1 MIRKMAD
8 MRLQERPNV
17 CGGDGVLHARHLVE
31 ASESAGKASLCCVMT
46 IDPGC
51 SIGPHPHGPDAEM
64 YYILEGELEGKEND
78 QVVTLCA
85 GDVMFTSFGD
95 VHSVRNVTGCSDET
109 GGISGII
116 QQYGRNRDGF
126 VENSSHFCQP

>member
-46 IDPGC
+46 IDPPC

-78 QVVTLCA
+78 QVVTLC
-85 GDVMFTSFGD
+85 SRRRD
-95 VHSVRNVTGCSDET
+95 VHLFWRCS
-109 GGISGII
+109 
-116 QQYGRNRDGF
+116 QRAQRY
-126 VENSSHFCQP
+126 

>member
-1 MIRKMAD
+1 MIRKVSE

-17 CGGDGVLHARHLVE
+17 CSGDGVIHTLHMVE
-31 ASESAGKASLCCVMT
+31 ASESAGKASLCAVMT

-51 SIGPHPHGPDAEM
+51 SIGPHPHGPDAEI

-78 QVVTLCA
+78 QVVTLCP

-95 VHSVRNVTGCSDET
+95 VHSVRNLTD
-109 GGISGII
+109 
-116 QQYGRNRDGF
+116 
-126 VENSSHFCQP
+126 QPAKMLAIVMKQVD